1 MKISKRVLWLGAV
14 CAGLWN
20 SPVMATIQRE
30 KLEIGPDTLGIAA
43 EADENSEIPAL
54 PNVEE
59 IGLTPAIPEELLRE
73 RFAKL
78 EKSIPLTYHKSS
90 HEFVEYFIY
99 KKTKFTISMMEK
111 MPLYFPLF
119 EKTLQKYGLP
129 TELKYLSMIESGLNP
144 TALSRVRA
152 GGLWQFMP
160 ATGREFGLYQDSYV
174 DERFEPV
181 KATEAA
187 CKYLKQL
194 YNIFG
199 DWELALA
206 SYNTGPGNVKRAM
219 RRSHGTTFWTIYNV
233 LPKETRSYVPQYV
246 AMNYMMNYGNDHG
259 VYAQNMEYQIPN
271 DTIHVNGYINLT
283 TFCQQ
288 SGIDFE
294 ELTKLNPQLTKT
306 MLPDQTRDFVLR
318 IPSVKYTYL
327 VSNRN
332 IIMDSCT
339 RRLLPSGLVLAK
351 LDSSKADSFRN
362 GAFPYAYVDG
372 ERAGEEFEDTGV
384 TRIQSKKSSH
394 TVKRGETLQ
403 SISRKYDVRV
413 AELKKWNRIRRNS
426 LQRGQRL
433 VVYKNVKVTVKPV
446 LVASRKAVKEP
457 VTNDSLDKVALTN
470 VNDETEEGGDEA
482 QEIASV
488 TKIRSKKSSHT
499 VKRGETLESI
509 SRKYDV
515 EIAELRKWNHIRRSA
530 IRKGQKLV
538 VYKDVKVTVPG
549 SMVASAKIDKDDQ
562 GRTEKEEQRKSRH
575 IKMRYH
581 TVQHGD
587 TLWNISQRY
596 GLPIDYLKRANKI
609 RGNEIKPGMKLIV
622 SS

>member
-1 MKISKRVLWLGAV
+1 MRISKRVLWLGAV
-14 CAGLWN
+14 CVGLWN
-20 SPVMATIQRE
+20 SPVMAAIQQE
-30 KLEIGPDTLGIAA
+30 KLGIIGPDTLGIAA
-43 EADENSEIPAL
+43 EADENAHIPML
-54 PNVEE
+54 PTVEE

-119 EKTLQKYGLP
+119 EKTLAKYGLP

-160 ATGREFGLYQDSYV
+160 ATGREFGLYQDSYI

-187 CKYLKQL
+187 CRYLKQL

-219 RRSHGTTFWTIYNV
+219 RRSHGTTFWGIYNA

-259 VYAQNMEYQIPN
+259 VYAQNPEYQIPN
-271 DTIHVNGYINLT
+271 DTIHVNGYINLV
-283 TFCQQ
+283 TFCET

-294 ELTKLNPQLTKT
+294 ELNKLNPQLTKT
-306 MLPDQTRDFVLR
+306 ILPDQTRDFVLKV
-318 IPSVKYTYL
+318 PSVKYTYL
-327 VSNRN
+327 MSNRN
-332 IIMDSCT
+332 VIMDSCT
-339 RRLLPSGLVLAK
+339 RRLLPSGVLLAGI
-351 LDSSKADSFRN
+351 DSARAASLGK
-362 GAFPYAYVDG
+362 GAFPYAYVDSDREG
-372 ERAGEEFEDTGV
+372 NEYGEEGITK
-384 TRIQSKKSSH
+384 IKSKKSSH

-403 SISRKYDVRV
+403 SISRRYDVAV
-413 AELKKWNRIRRNS
+413 AELKRWNHIRKNA
-426 LQRGQRL
+426 LKRGQHL
-433 VVYKNVKVTVKPV
+433 VFYKDVKVKVKPV
-446 LVASRKAVKEP
+446 VVASAKPEKELAKID
-457 VTNDSLDKVALTN
+457 TIEKGIVAD
-470 VNDETEEGGDEA
+470 VEGQDESEEIQQTG
-482 QEIASV
+482 SV
-488 TKIRSKKSSHT
+488 TKIQSKKSSHI

-509 SRKYDV
+509 SRKYNV
-515 EIAELRKWNHIRRSA
+515 EIAELKTWNHIRKSA
-530 IRKGQKLV
+530 IRGGQKLI
-538 VYKDVKVTVPG
+538 VYKDVKVTVPTT
-549 SMVASAKIDKDDQ
+549 VLASARNEKAE
-562 GRTEKEEQRKSRH
+562 RAEKEETRKSRH

-581 TVQHGD
+581 TVQQGD
-587 TLWNISQRY
+587 TLWNISLRY
-596 GLPIDYLKRANKI
+596 GLPVTDLKKANKI